1 LCAKFV
7 IARIE
12 ATTLI
17 KTEKPFVRR
26 AFLFF
31 ENFVKVSNFDKVET
45 LVIFRI
51 NSISDL
57 LELPISEN
65 E

>member
-1 LCAKFV
+1 LYAKFV
-7 IARIE
+7 ITRNE

-17 KTEKPFVRR
+17 KTEKPFVKKG
-26 AFLFF
+26 FSVF
-31 ENFVKVSNFDKVET
+31 ENFVKVFNFDKVKT
-45 LVIFRI
+45 LVVFRI

>member
-1 LCAKFV
+1 MRKVV
-7 IARIE
+7 IASNE

-17 KTEKPFVRR
+17 KTEKPFVKR
-26 AFLFF
+26 AFLFSK
-31 ENFVKVSNFDKVET
+31 NFVKVLNFDKVET
-45 LVIFRI
+45 LVVFRI

-57 LELPISEN
+57 PELPISEN